1 MIIKW
6 REGETVHEFEWS
18 GAPRTQE
25 GRWIKERTGWS
36 TRKFLDALEDLD
48 PDAVIAL
55 IITLAARDGRKI
67 KWDDVDI
74 DPVSDLEFIPTE
86 DEARKVRE
94 VEAAQAA
101 ADSGKGSLPPSPELR
116 LIEDG
121 PRSTGATPNGLLSVA
136 ASTPNAGPTLRSS
149 GTVSD

>member
-6 REGETVHEFEWS
+6 REGETVHEFDWS

-55 IITLAARDGRKI
+55 IITLAAREGRKI

-86 DEARKVRE
+86 EESRKVRE

-101 ADSGKGSLPPSPELR
+101 ADSGKGSLPSPGLR
-116 LIEDG
+116 VIEDG
-121 PRSTGATPNGLLSVA
+121 PKPIGQTGNGLLSVA
-136 ASTPNAGPTLRSS
+136 GSTPNAGPTQQSS
-149 GTVSD
+149 GTASG

>member
-1 MIIKW
+1 VIIKW
-6 REGETVHEFEWS
+6 REGSDVHEFEWS

-55 IITLAARDGRKI
+55 IITLAARTGRKI

-86 DEARKVRE
+86 EESRKVRE
-94 VEAAQAA
+94 VEAAEAA
-101 ADSGKGSLPPSPELR
+101 AASGKGSLPSPDLR
-116 LIEDG
+116 VIDDG
-121 PRSTGATPNGLLSVA
+121 PRVTGPTQNGLLSVA
-136 ASTPNAGPTLRSS
+136 VSNPNAGAIPRSS
-149 GTVSD
+149 GTASD